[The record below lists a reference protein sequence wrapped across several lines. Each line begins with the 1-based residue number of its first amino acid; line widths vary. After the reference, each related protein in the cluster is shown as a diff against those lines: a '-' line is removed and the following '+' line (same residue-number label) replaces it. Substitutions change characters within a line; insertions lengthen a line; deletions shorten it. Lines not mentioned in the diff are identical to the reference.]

1 GSADC
6 KGNIAMHLEAIR
18 LLDAAGGTRANLK
31 VVIEGSEE
39 FGGRDVAGVSDKD
52 DVGGEELRRRFDEAL
67 EPAAAAELLGTLDD
81 DL

>member
-39 FGGRDVAGVSDKD
+39 FGGRGGLERLIETSPELFAADVILIADSGNV
-52 DVGGEELRRRFDEAL
+52 
-67 EPAAAAELLGTLDD
+67 AA
-81 DL
+81 